1 MFSKLEV
8 LLCLKEGKLVYPI
21 LGVAGRLAK
30 LCARFETRQEHATF
44 SLYFEQNSN
53 TLENGAMYEME
64 ALWYRFDGLVALLFP
79 RSACRAFFVR
89 QITSERRKDQYGE
102 QRCAPDQL
110 TSNLCQAYCCRGE
123 LDQVGQ
129 PT

>member
-1 MFSKLEV
+1 
-8 LLCLKEGKLVYPI
+8 LCLKEGKLVYPI

-64 ALWYRFDGLVALLFP
+64 VLWYRFDGLVALLFP

-89 QITSERRKDQYGE
+89 QITN
-102 QRCAPDQL
+102 QL

>member
-8 LLCLKEGKLVYPI
+8 LLLCPKEEKLVYPI
-21 LGVAGRLAK
+21 LDVAGRLAK

-44 SLYFEQNSN
+44 SLYLNRTA
-53 TLENGAMYEME
+53 TLSRIELCTKWKCYGTDLAD
-64 ALWYRFDGLVALLFP
+64 LSRCSFRDLRVAHFLSGKSP
-79 RSACRAFFVR
+79 M
-89 QITSERRKDQYGE
+89 QDQYGE